1 MSTFALGYLSI
12 DRIVTSGAGT
22 WREQI
27 LNGPLT
33 PISSFIPISSHLEIW
48 KHKERKHSFWTS
60 LVSQWL
66 RICLPTQG
74 TWVWSLVQEDSTCC
88 GATKNRKRQLL
99 SLWSSLEPQLP
110 KPTCPRICA
119 LQQERPPRWQARA
132 LRLEINSPLAAT
144 RESLRAA
151 MKTQS
156 SQKKKKKKA
165 PSLLLRI
172 SQSGGQNTA

>member
-1 MSTFALGYLSI
+1 MSCTNTLESEAKQQAIITCTQASWVPDYVLKC
-12 DRIVTSGAGT
+12 
-22 WREQI
+22 I
-27 LNGPLT
+27 LRVSWWSNG
-33 PISSFIPISSHLEIW
+33 
-48 KHKERKHSFWTS
+48 KE
-60 LVSQWL
+60 
-66 RICLPTQG
+66 PTQG

-88 GATKNRKRQLL
+88 GATKNHKRQLL

>member
-1 MSTFALGYLSI
+1 MSTFAWGYLSI
-12 DRIVTSGAGT
+12 DRIVTSAAGT

-60 LVSQWL
+60 LVIQWL
-66 RICLPTQG
+66 RIRLPMQR

-88 GATKNRKRQLL
+88 GATKDCKPQLL
-99 SLWSSLEPQLP
+99 SLWSSPGPQLL

-119 LQQERPPRWQARA
+119 LQQERPSRWQARA
-132 LRLEINSPLAAT
+132 LQLEINSPLVAT
-144 RESLRAA
+144 RESLHAA

-156 SQKKKKKKA
+156 SQKKKKKEA

>member
-88 GATKNRKRQLL
+88 GATTSMGCRYWSLCTRKPVLQNESGHQNEKPEHHRKSSPRSPRLLQL
-99 SLWSSLEPQLP
+99 E
-110 KPTCPRICA
+110 K
-119 LQQERPPRWQARA
+119 ARA
-132 LRLEINSPLAAT
+132 QQQR
-144 RESLRAA
+144 
-151 MKTQS
+151 
-156 SQKKKKKKA
+156 
-165 PSLLLRI
+165 PS
-172 SQSGGQNTA
+172 TAKNK